1 MVILRKPL
9 SILAALMLV
18 FTTSNVL
25 ASDTVD
31 SVKVETTEIH
41 AEEHA
46 GHAEAHG
53 EENLSPKEVINQH
66 VEHHLKDDYYFTFFS
81 DEEEGKYYGF
91 ALPVIL
97 FDNGL
102 KIFSASEFHY
112 GEKVVEKDGQY
123 YKLYHGKI
131 YKTDAEGTIH
141 YNAEHHPENEKP
153 LDFSITK
160 NVFSL
165 FLTALLLFVMFT
177 SLAKTYKTSHDNLP
191 KGFNRVLEP
200 LVIYVRDEIA
210 RPNIGE
216 KKYKKFMPYLLTV
229 FFLIWL
235 LNLIGLT
242 PLGINVTGNIAVTL
256 CLALFTF
263 FITQFSANKD
273 YWGHIFWMPGV
284 PVPMKIILA
293 PIEVLGMFT
302 KPFSLM
308 IRLFANIT
316 AGHTVVMGLIAIV
329 FLMKEQLSTGGA
341 IGTSMALTLFIS
353 IIELLVA
360 FLQAF
365 IFTMLSSL
373 FIGMAVQDHHH
384 EEHHSEDVLGD
395 HDNAIV

>member
-18 FTTSNVL
+18 FTTTNVL

-31 SVKVETTEIH
+31 STKVETNEVH
-41 AEEHA
+41 ASHVDHEET
-46 GHAEAHG
+46 HG
-53 EENLSPKEVINQH
+53 EEAKSSKEVINEH
-66 VEHHLKDDYYFTFFS
+66 ISHHLKDDYYFTFFS
-81 DEEEGKYYGF
+81 DEEEGKHYGF

-97 FDNGL
+97 LDNGL
-102 KIFSASEFHY
+102 KMFSASEFHH
-112 GEKVVEKDGQY
+112 GDKVVEKGGQY
-123 YKLYHGKI
+123 YKLYHSKI
-131 YKTDAEGTIH
+131 YKTDAEGTIQ
-141 YNAEHHPENEKP
+141 YNAEHHPENERP

-165 FLTALLLFVMFT
+165 FLTAALLFVMFT
-177 SLAKTYKTSHDNLP
+177 SLAKTYKTSHNKLP

-242 PLGINVTGNIAVTL
+242 PLGINVTGNITITL

-284 PVPMKIILA
+284 PVPMKIVLM
-293 PIEVLGMFT
+293 PIEILGMFT

-384 EEHHSEDVLGD
+384 EEHHSEDELGD

>member
-1 MVILRKPL
+1 MVILKKPL

-18 FTTSNVL
+18 FTTTNVL

-31 SVKVETTEIH
+31 STKVETNEVH
-41 AEEHA
+41 ADHVDHGET
-46 GHAEAHG
+46 HG
-53 EENLSPKEVINQH
+53 EEAKSSKDIVNEHI
-66 VEHHLKDDYYFTFFS
+66 EHHLKDDYYFIFFS
-81 DEEEGKYYGF
+81 DEEEGKHYGF
-91 ALPVIL
+91 GLPVIL
-97 FDNGL
+97 LDNGL
-102 KIFSASEFHY
+102 KVFSASEFHH
-112 GEKVVEKDGQY
+112 GEKVVEKGGQF
-123 YKLYHGKI
+123 YKLYHSKV
-131 YKTDAEGTIH
+131 YKTDAEGTIQ
-141 YNAEHHPENEKP
+141 YDEHHHPTNERP

-165 FLTALLLFVMFT
+165 FLTAVLLFVMFT
-177 SLAKTYKTSHDNLP
+177 SLAKTYKTSHNNLP

-242 PLGINVTGNIAVTL
+242 PLGINVTGNITVTL

-263 FITQFSANKD
+263 LITQFSANKD

-284 PVPMKIILA
+284 PVPMKIVLM

-384 EEHHSEDVLGD
+384 DEHHSVDELGD